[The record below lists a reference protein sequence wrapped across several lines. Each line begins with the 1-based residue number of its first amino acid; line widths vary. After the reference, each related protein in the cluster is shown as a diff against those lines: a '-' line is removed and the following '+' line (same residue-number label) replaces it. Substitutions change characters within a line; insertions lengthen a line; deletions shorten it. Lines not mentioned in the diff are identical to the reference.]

1 MKRILVVEDEAA
13 IREFEVINLRR
24 SGYDVV
30 ETDNGEKALYKYIKK
45 EFLKR

>member
-30 ETDNGEKALYKYIKK
+30 ETDNGEKALEIF
-45 EFLKR
+45 EIITGILI